1 MMLQLLM
8 SFKDNLREEISF
20 QGLQIKE
27 IALRTGISNSTFL
40 SYVDARGS
48 IPNAEIAVKIAQ
60 ALGVSVEYLVTGKE
74 SPKEPVLTTETKKIV
89 SLLSSLEPKEKE
101 AFLTLLEAIAKKH

>member
-1 MMLQLLM
+1 MLKYAM

-27 IALRTGISNSTFL
+27 IANKTGISNSTFL

-48 IPNAEIAVKIAQ
+48 LPNVEIAVKIAQ
-60 ALGVSVEYLVTGKE
+60 ALGVSVEYLVTGNE
-74 SPKEPVLTTETKKIV
+74 TPKDRILTPEVKKAV
-89 SLLSSLEPKEKE
+89 ALLSNLNSKEIE
-101 AFLTLLEAIAKKH
+101 VILNLLEVLSKKQ